1 MNTPKETVFSFQ
13 IPDVLLKH
21 ERFQPSDYEGSESTI
36 EAIERKV
43 LVDFPV

>member
-21 ERFQPSDYEGSESTI
+21 ERFQPSDYEGRSTTI
-36 EAIERKV
+36 EAIEIKV
-43 LVDFPV
+43 LVDFAV